1 GFAAVTAVRG
11 YIKANG
17 DNLEVQITADAA
29 IITQVAPLFAN
40 ANAVGAQAKIVTIG
54 SHRAMVNE
62 DGDIHMIV
70 DNRYLVSVAGSGSG
84 IDKMAYLRA
93 VEIGRASC

>member
-1 GFAAVTAVRG
+1 M
-11 YIKANG
+11 
-17 DNLEVQITADAA
+17 QITADAA

-70 DNRYLVSVAGSGSG
+70 DNRYLSVAGSGSG

-93 VEIGRASC
+93 VDAAKLSKL